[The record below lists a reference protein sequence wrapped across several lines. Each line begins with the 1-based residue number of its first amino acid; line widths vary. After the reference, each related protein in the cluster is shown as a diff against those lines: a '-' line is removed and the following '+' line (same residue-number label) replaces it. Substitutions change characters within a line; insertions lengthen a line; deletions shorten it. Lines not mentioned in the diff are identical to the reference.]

1 VTVHFLKHD
10 GNCTGIE
17 KASINKFM
25 ATVTQTKNKWKCV
38 TYWRHDISSPS
49 RRWTKP
55 LRAQKVKFRRFRW
68 LEDTA
73 DYGKW

>member
-1 VTVHFLKHD
+1 
-10 GNCTGIE
+10 
-17 KASINKFM
+17 M